1 MLLPGTGFRNR
12 HPSGWCSSG
21 LNRIPSWR
29 EESSLHPCFG
39 STGTRFFDAAA
50 FRESPHSS
58 GLSRWPWTIPGT
70 PCLGSCLKFL
80 VIRKGGFPRAGS
92 WILPACRGVSQNNR
106 IKIQNIGNQY
116 IFLPVCRC
124 SPVQHPWQIKQLV
137 VADDFDAVT
146 LGCSG
151 SCLRFSRQ
159 IAWPSSFEKRR
170 AIPPNPLPMA

>member
-92 WILPACRGVSQNNR
+92 WILPACRGVFQKNR

-116 IFLPVCRC
+116 IFCQSVGVLRC
-124 SPVQHPWQIKQLV
+124 SIHGKSSSWLLRTILMRLPWDVPGLACV
-137 VADDFDAVT
+137 FHV
-146 LGCSG
+146 
-151 SCLRFSRQ
+151 R
-159 IAWPSSFEKRR
+159 
-170 AIPPNPLPMA
+170 